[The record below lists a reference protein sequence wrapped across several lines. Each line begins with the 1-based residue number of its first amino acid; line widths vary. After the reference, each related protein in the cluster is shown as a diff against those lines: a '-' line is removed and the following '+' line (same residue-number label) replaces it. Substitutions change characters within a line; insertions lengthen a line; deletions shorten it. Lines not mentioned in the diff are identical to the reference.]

1 MSDLSD
7 LHGIYP
13 TSLRWNAE
21 SGFLAV
27 SGFNGETAER
37 ELRQIELGQAAT
49 FVLDLATRERGYG
62 LIKSG
67 VYDMQLSPVGSPPPP
82 RPDDLEFK
90 PAVGCWLWNP
100 NVGEV
105 RLETNA
111 TLFREVIANVW
122 DKSRSE
128 PQAAEGLQPVIC
140 FADRVSKPVKQV
152 GKSFYRPVIKIVG
165 WIERDKVPGWRER
178 EPTVLPPKALPVL
191 PAPSA
196 PALSTPAVKK
206 PAKAKR
212 AAAKPAPDDPPADLN
227 DDIPWK

>member
-1 MSDLSD
+1 M
-7 LHGIYP
+7 
-13 TSLRWNAE
+13 
-21 SGFLAV
+21 
-27 SGFNGETAER
+27 
-37 ELRQIELGQAAT
+37 
-49 FVLDLATRERGYG
+49 
-62 LIKSG
+62 
-67 VYDMQLSPVGSPPPP
+67 
-82 RPDDLEFK
+82 
-90 PAVGCWLWNP
+90 
-100 NVGEV
+100 
-105 RLETNA
+105 
-111 TLFREVIANVW
+111 W
-122 DKSRSE
+122 DECRSE

-152 GKSFYRPVIKIVG
+152 GKTFYGPVIKIVG